1 MIGVLYVVAVEKIR
15 VSHDGRRDPRWN
27 EKLDYTSRDDGFE
40 DSTIHGKEMI
50 ELKAQNFQSTIA
62 EHQNDRMRV
71 PREGLGGRLE
81 ECPVHVDCCRVVR

>member
-1 MIGVLYVVAVEKIR
+1 MIDGVLYVVAVETIR

-50 ELKAQNFQSTIA
+50 ELKAQNFQSTVA
-62 EHQNDRMRV
+62 EHQNDQLRV
-71 PREGLGGRLE
+71 QK
-81 ECPVHVDCCRVVR
+81 